1 MYLEGLHYDPEAL
14 EQGHLPL
21 MELALHRQGEGG
33 KKSSIIE
40 KVKRLGGKTPLEQM
54 LNAEYLFAKDPNHL
68 PYAEV
73 MLKAAVVG
81 GYYKTAHWIANLIFQ
96 TNNTAAKPSLQTY
109 LLLKDS
115 YKTIGQFDKA
125 VAACQHIVR
134 LRPNDKELADEYK
147 NLSAE
152 LTMAR
157 GNYESGG
164 DFRNSIKDREGQ
176 EKLQS
181 QAGIVKT
188 EDYRFNAVEDARK
201 KIAQN
206 PDSSANIFEL
216 ADTLAD
222 MDNDKDENDA
232 IALLEHTSEAKSDF
246 SFKRRAGQ
254 IRIKQLRRKIK
265 ETKDLLEA
273 NPDDQQNMV
282 ELEKLSE
289 KLDEIELEHFKLCT
303 QNYPTDLRAKF
314 EYALRLVRNEQYDEA
329 IPLFQE
335 AQKDPRRKIASMNQI
350 GYCFYKK
357 GWLTDAIDVYIR
369 TLDSYE
375 LKDDAIGKN
384 IQYNLALAYEE
395 QGDKQKALDVYRKI
409 AQSDFTYKDVSQRVE
424 KLRNNETEPTS
435 Q

>member
-1 MYLEGLHYDPEAL
+1 MLEENNQASAKAKAFFEKAEKVVEIKKFDYAIDMYLEGLHYDPEAL

-21 MELALHRQGEGG
+21 IELALHRQGEGG
-33 KKSSIIE
+33 KKASIME

-254 IRIKQLRRKIK
+254 IRIKHLRRKIK

-282 ELEKLSE
+282 EL
-289 KLDEIELEHFKLCT
+289 
-303 QNYPTDLRAKF
+303 
-314 EYALRLVRNEQYDEA
+314 
-329 IPLFQE
+329 
-335 AQKDPRRKIASMNQI
+335 
-350 GYCFYKK
+350 
-357 GWLTDAIDVYIR
+357 
-369 TLDSYE
+369 
-375 LKDDAIGKN
+375 
-384 IQYNLALAYEE
+384 
-395 QGDKQKALDVYRKI
+395 
-409 AQSDFTYKDVSQRVE
+409 
-424 KLRNNETEPTS
+424 
-435 Q
+435 